1 MLVMITR
8 QRMIFHGRVQGVGF
22 RVTAQSLARRLDLS
36 GWVRNLPNGTVE
48 LIVEGPAAR
57 IAQLRSGLADRLPGC
72 IHDVDTTEEPPE
84 GLTGFD
90 IRY

>member
-1 MLVMITR
+1 MLVMLTR

-22 RVTAQSLARRLDLS
+22 RATALSLARRLDLA

-48 LIVEGPAAR
+48 LVVEGPAACLD
-57 IAQLRSGLADRLPGC
+57 QLRSGLSDRLPGC
-72 IHDVDTTEEPPE
+72 IHDVETATEPVE

-90 IRY
+90 IRH

>member
-1 MLVMITR
+1 MLR

-22 RVTAQSLARRLDLS
+22 RVTALRLARALNLG

-48 LIVEGPAAR
+48 LVVEGSAES
-57 IAQLRSGLADRLPGC
+57 IAQLRSGLAERLEGC
-72 IHDVDTTEEPPE
+72 ISDVATTDEPLE

-90 IRY
+90 IRH